1 MATRSRTVILKR
13 RPRTPIATAF
23 VLLTA
28 LCSAYGLITLALSFN
43 HALADSVLAAIP
55 APGPARSLASDP
67 ALLRQLRV
75 DDAKAYFIVSSDHR
89 RALVLETSVTNH
101 GSVPLESVVIEA
113 RASLGN
119 RTQAVS
125 TTPCGRNVSPRLLRR
140 LTTDQLLVLRDLD
153 PGTGFLLRPQEKTRC
168 QATFPALRRSV
179 ENVSYRVVS
188 ARPLPHHH
196 R

>member
-13 RPRTPIATAF
+13 RQRTPIATAF

-28 LCSAYGLITLALSFN
+28 LCCVYGMITLALAFN
-43 HALADSVLAAIP
+43 HSLADSVLASIP

-67 ALLRQLRV
+67 TLLRQLSV
-75 DDAKAYFIVSSDHR
+75 NEAKAYFIVASDHR
-89 RALVLETSVTNH
+89 RALVLETSVTNN
-101 GSVPLESVVIEA
+101 GSVALESVVIEA

-119 RTQAVS
+119 KTQAVS

-153 PGTGFLLRPQEKTRC
+153 PGTGFLLHPQEKTRC
-168 QATFPALRRSV
+168 QTTFPALRRSV

-188 ARPLPHHH
+188 ARPLPGHH

>member
-1 MATRSRTVILKR
+1 MILTRRQ
-13 RPRTPIATAF
+13 RTPIATAF
-23 VLLTA
+23 VLLAA

-67 ALLRQLRV
+67 ALLRQLRT

-101 GSVPLESVVIEA
+101 GSVARESVVKEA
-113 RASLGN
+113 RASRGKQI
-119 RTQAVS
+119 QAES
-125 TTPCGRNVSPRLLRR
+125 TSSCGRNVTPRLMRR
-140 LTTDQLLVLRDLD
+140 LTTDQLLVLRNLD
-153 PGTGFLLRPQEKTRC
+153 PGTGFLLRPQDKTRC
-168 QATFPALRRSV
+168 QTTFPALRHSV

-188 ARPLPHHH
+188 ARPLPRHH